1 MPTATV
7 LYFAHLRERL
17 GRDRDTIEV
26 PARADAAG
34 LSAAIAAAI
43 AQHHPAETAA
53 LARCRLAVDHAF
65 VQGPVDIRAGAEIA
79 VIPPVSGG

>member
-1 MPTATV
+1 MPTVTV

-17 GRDRDTIEV
+17 GRDRDTVELPV
-26 PARADAAG
+26 QADVAM
-34 LSAAIAAAI
+34 IAAAI
-43 AQHHPAETAA
+43 AAQHPAQTAV

-65 VQGPVDIRAGAEIA
+65 VTGPVAIRAGAEVA